1 MNPTYF
7 IFFIAILIGTVVISY
22 WSAKRGNS
30 THLFY
35 SAGQSLTG
43 VQNGL
48 AIAGDYMS
56 AASFLGITGAIAIY
70 GFDGFLYSIGFLV
83 SYLLLLFIAE
93 PIRHLGRFTL
103 GDVIYARFPS
113 DSLRFVISLNT
124 IIISV
129 LYMVPQLVA
138 AGLLI
143 HLLLGIDFSMAV
155 LVTGILMTMYVVFG
169 GMVSTSW
176 VQIIK
181 TVMLISGTLLISLVV
196 LSRFDWNVL
205 NLFDRVK
212 QVTPYGEQFF
222 SPGNL
227 FSNPLDT
234 LSLNLSLILGTAG
247 LPHILNRF
255 FTVKDSHSVRISVVT
270 ATWVIGIFYLIT
282 LILGFGAVAFV
293 GWNQLVSVD
302 PTGNMTA
309 PLLASALGGEFFMAF
324 ISAVAFSTILAVVTG
339 LLLTAASSFS
349 HDVYNHLLRNG
360 KASEKSQLQMA
371 KIAAAVIGL
380 ISILIAVTMKNTNV
394 ALPVSLTFVVA
405 ASTNLPLIL
414 FTLYWKRFN
423 TTGAATG
430 IITGMAASLTFV
442 LFGPHMNRIFD
453 GGMEVD
459 SVLHLNYPGIIVIP
473 LGFVGAIL
481 GTLCSRKP
489 VDEENFLRVFL
500 QSQTGI
506 KPNEVQVSGQW
517 EN

>member
-7 IFFIAILIGTVVISY
+7 IFFVAILIGTVVISY

-35 SAGQSLTG
+35 SAAGSLTG
-43 VQNGL
+43 TQNGL

-56 AASFLGITGAIAIY
+56 AASFLGITGAIAIH

-93 PIRHLGRFTL
+93 PVRHLGKFTL
-103 GDVIYARFPS
+103 GDVIFVRFPS
-113 DSLRFVISLNT
+113 DGLRLVVSLNA
-124 IIISV
+124 IVICV

-143 HLLLGIDFSMAV
+143 HLLLGVNYTIAV
-155 LVTGILMTMYVVFG
+155 MVTGTLMTMYVVFG

-181 TVMLISGTLLISLVV
+181 TVLLLSGTFLIALIV
-196 LSRFDWNVL
+196 LSRFHWNVL
-205 NLFDRVK
+205 SLFERVK
-212 QVTPYGEQFF
+212 EVNPYGEQFF
-222 SPGNL
+222 NPGNL

-255 FTVKDSHSVRISVVT
+255 FTVKDSHAVRKSVVT

-282 LILGFGAVAFV
+282 LVLGLGAVSIV
-293 GWNQLVSVD
+293 GWNKLVAVD
-302 PTGNMTA
+302 PSGNLAA
-309 PLLASALGGEFFMAF
+309 PLLSSALGGEFFMAL
-324 ISAVAFSTILAVVTG
+324 ISAVAFATILAVVTG
-339 LLLTAASSFS
+339 LLLSAACSFS
-349 HDVYNHLLRNG
+349 HDVYNHLLRSG
-360 KASEKSQLQMA
+360 TASEKSQLQMA

-380 ISILIAVTMKNTNV
+380 VSILLSVSMKNINV
-394 ALPVSLTFVVA
+394 AFPVSLTFVLA

-423 TTGAATG
+423 TAGAATG
-430 IITGMAASLTFV
+430 IITGMVASLVFV
-442 LFGPHMNRIFD
+442 LFGPHMMHIYD
-453 GGMEVD
+453 GGIQGDAVF
-459 SVLHLNYPGIIVIP
+459 HLNYPGIVVIP
-473 LGFVGAIL
+473 LGFIGAIL
-481 GTLCSRKP
+481 GTICSKQP
-489 VDEENFLRVFL
+489 VNQENFLRVVV

-506 KPNEVQVSGQW
+506 KPTEAQVGSPW